1 MENFFKKGGHMA
13 EYIIAAQN
21 GRNIPKEDK
30 IFGINNRAKKMLA
43 ENGAGSVVNA
53 TIGAL
58 LDDNG
63 NLIVLSSVDET
74 LKSLTPIE
82 YAEYAPIGGTIGFKK
97 AVKKAAL
104 GNYQPKGYVESV
116 ATPGGTG
123 GIRNT
128 ISNYSEY
135 GDKVLTTDWHWSPYN
150 TIANEIG
157 RTIDTFKLFD
167 DKKCFNIDSFNDK
180 VNELLSVQEHLVIIL
195 NTPAHNPTGY
205 SLSNHDWDNIVMVL
219 NTVEKSKKIA
229 LLVDVA
235 YIDFAGDEEK
245 YREFLPRLEELNENI
260 LPIIGYSMSKTFT
273 LYGMRCGAMIC
284 MAKSI
289 EVAEEFKRTCEFSSR
304 GSWSN
309 CAKAAQSMVSK
320 IFEDDALHRRVEEE
334 RDYFRNMLIK
344 RGRAFEDA
352 AEKIGLEILPYDA
365 GFFIS
370 IPCEEADKISK
381 ELEKEGIFIVPLA
394 KGLRVSIA
402 SISEEKCQLI
412 PEQIFKA
419 MKK

>member
-1 MENFFKKGGHMA
+1 MA
-13 EYIIAAQN
+13 DYIIAAQN

-74 LKSLTPIE
+74 LRNLTPIE
-82 YAEYAPIGGTIGFKK
+82 YAEYAPIGGTPGFKV

-104 GNYQPKGYVESV
+104 GSYEPNGYVEVV

-150 TIANEIG
+150 TIAGEIG
-157 RTIDTFKLFD
+157 RTIDTFELYD
-167 DKKCFNIDSFNDK
+167 DEYNFNIDDFDRK
-180 VNELLSVQEHLVIIL
+180 VKELLEKQEHLVIIL

-205 SLSNHDWDNIVMVL
+205 SLSNEDWDNIVRVL
-219 NTVEKSKKIA
+219 NTVDVNKKIA

-245 YREFLPRLEELNENI
+245 YRQFLPRLEELHNNI

-284 MAKSI
+284 IAKTAEI
-289 EVAEEFKRTCEFSSR
+289 AEEFKRSCEFSSR

-320 IFEDDALHRRVEEE
+320 IFDDEKLHKRVEEE
-334 RDYFRNMLIK
+334 RDYFRNMLIC
-344 RGRAFEDA
+344 RGRAFEKAAADA
-352 AEKIGLEILPYDA
+352 GLEILPYDA

-370 IPCEEADKISK
+370 IPTDRPDEISK
-381 ELEKEGIFIVPLA
+381 KLEKEGIFIVPLA

-402 SISEEKCQLI
+402 SISEDVCNEI
-412 PEQIFKA
+412 PVKILAA
-419 MKK
+419 MK